1 MLSYRATLD
10 VPAST
15 VRTISAWLA
24 AHRRAHDI
32 RPAQRAATS
41 WAQAVLVLRWLIEA
55 TDLKTLARDSGIS
68 LATAY
73 RYLHEA
79 LEVIAQR
86 APSLSQVLEQMRQ
99 QGEPFLCLDGTLIHA
114 SALHAREPG
123 RTTDAWFSGK
133 HQAFGGNVQVLTDH
147 TGYPVWISPVE
158 PGSTHDITAARRHV
172 LPALYKA
179 AAQGLPTLADKGYTG
194 AGIGI
199 KVPVKAGPKPDG
211 DTRWRNYLITSLR
224 APAERANALLK
235 SFKALRYVTI
245 SPHRITTITTAALVI
260 LTLHQPSR

>member
-41 WAQAVLVLRWLIEA
+41 WVQAVLAGRWLIEA

-99 QGEPFLCLDGTLIHA
+99 QGEPFLCLDGTLIHT

-147 TGYPVWISPVE
+147 TGYPVQASPVE

-172 LPALYKA
+172 LPALH
-179 AAQGLPTLADKGYTG
+179 QGPQPRDYPPWPTRATPERESASRSPLRPVPSPMGIPAG
-194 AGIGI
+194 ATTSS
-199 KVPVKAGPKPDG
+199 PACEPPPKEP
-211 DTRWRNYLITSLR
+211 TPCSR
-224 APAERANALLK
+224 
-235 SFKALRYVTI
+235 ALRPSDT
-245 SPHRITTITTAALVI
+245 SPSHPTALP
-260 LTLHQPSR
+260 PSPPPR